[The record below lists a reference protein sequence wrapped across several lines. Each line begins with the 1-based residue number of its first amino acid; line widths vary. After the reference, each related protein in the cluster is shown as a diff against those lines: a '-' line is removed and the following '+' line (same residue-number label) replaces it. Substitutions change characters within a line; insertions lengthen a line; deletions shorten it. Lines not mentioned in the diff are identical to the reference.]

1 MTGTEI
7 LAKINSADS
16 TALFEKLYGPEGV
29 EAQRVRYRSLA
40 EATLRDFPETEA
52 DLHLFT
58 AAGRTELGGNHTDH
72 NHGKVLAAS
81 IQLDAVAFV
90 SPRKDNRVIFRS
102 TDYPDVVVDISETA
116 PIPGETGTTEALVRG
131 IAAQFTQRRVPVR
144 GFTANANSTV
154 LSGSGLSSSA
164 AVEVLFGTIFDG
176 LYGGGKRSAVEIAQM
191 GQKAE
196 NLYFGKPCGLMDQ
209 VASASGGAVAIDFA
223 DPARPVVQRVN
234 FDLASAGYAL
244 CVVDTGGS
252 HADLTADYAA
262 VPSEM
267 KAVAQLCG
275 GQVLRDISKETLFQ
289 RSKEIRSA
297 LGDRALLRA
306 LHFLAEN
313 ERVSAML
320 AALEDADSAKT
331 AEEKRTA
338 IDGYLDLVNES
349 GNSSWE
355 LLQNVFTPKNPK
367 EQGVSVAL
375 AMTGDFLRS
384 LGERTTTG
392 KRLGGAYRVHGG
404 GFAGTIQA
412 YIPQKDLDAYIRWM
426 GSVFGPQ
433 AVTVLRIRPIGAA
446 ELRFF

>member
-1 MTGTEI
+1 MTGTEV
-7 LAKINSADS
+7 LARINSADS
-16 TALFEKLYGPEGV
+16 TALFEKLYGSEGV
-29 EAQRVRYRSLA
+29 EAQRARFRSLV
-40 EATLRDFPETEA
+40 EATLRDFPETET
-52 DLHLFT
+52 DLRLFT

-81 IQLDAVAFV
+81 IQLDAVALV
-90 SPRKDNRVIFRS
+90 SPRKDNQVIFRS
-102 TDYPDVVVDISETA
+102 TGYPDVVVDISETA
-116 PIPGETGTTEALVRG
+116 LVKEETGTTEALVRG
-131 IAAQFTQRRVPVR
+131 IAAQFIQRGVPVR

-154 LSGSGLSSSA
+154 LPGSGLSSSA

-223 DPARPVVQRVN
+223 DPTRPVVRRVN

-289 RSKEIRSA
+289 NAKKIRST
-297 LGDRALLRA
+297 LGDRSFLRA
-306 LHFLAEN
+306 LHFFADN
-313 ERVSAML
+313 ERVSSML

-338 IDGYLDLVNES
+338 IDAYLHLVNES

-384 LGERTTTG
+384 LGERKAVG
-392 KRLGGAYRVHGG
+392 QRLAGAYRVHGG

-412 YIPQKDLDAYIRWM
+412 YIPQNDLDAYIRWM

-433 AVTVLRIRPIGAA
+433 AVTVLRIRPVGAA